1 MITTKGGRF
10 THNINSDQL
19 SKGLRKSKRNPR
31 NSGFLVTCQGAVG
44 RDGVLQI
51 IDELTRLDAAIDEGF
66 PFPQLFVFTNV
77 IIICGQTKIY
87 EWESGAIVLKLTV
100 TPGSLWK
107 AVDFFD
113 YIYLSNR
120 EVAVVR
126 NAGSK
131 TYSETTELPT
141 ATTICNFNGQ
151 VLIGAPDVQVVS
163 SGSTFSGDP
172 IEVSA
177 TQHGVWI

>member
-1 MITTKGGRF
+1 MDVSRGGRF
-10 THNINSDQL
+10 SHVIKTSQL
-19 SKGLRKSKRNPR
+19 SKGLRRSKRDPR
-31 NSGFLVTCQGAVG
+31 NSGFLVTCQGTVG
-44 RDGVLQI
+44 RDGVLQVL
-51 IDELTRLDAAIDEGF
+51 DELTRLDASIDEGF

-87 EWESGAIVLKLTV
+87 EWESGALVLKLTV

-126 NAGSK
+126 SAGSK

-141 ATTICNFNGQ
+141 ATAICNFNGQ
-151 VLIGAPDVQVVS
+151 VLVGAPDVQATS

-172 IEVSA
+172 IEVTV
-177 TQHGVWI
+177 TQYGVWI